1 MERKSANEHSIRVK
15 EKHLTFNLDFDVFSK
30 QTNICIPT
38 RMHAWATFLVNW
50 WKKKGEKSYLIGRA
64 KYT

>member
-50 WKKKGEKSYLIGRA
+50 
-64 KYT
+64 